1 MAPVREPQAD
11 EAASLRLVEL
21 MIVHGKVHHFE
32 LLRQKMQKSAGEER
46 AALPVQR
53 SLKKELSNASED
65 MDLSINP
72 MLLDTEAAVAVEEM
86 EESLPAEDSD
96 ASCPEHGPG
105 AVDRVTLSKRN
116 EKAGSVCYETTPSH
130 LRPKP

>member
-21 MIVHGKVHHFE
+21 MIVRGKVHHLE
-32 LLRQKMQKSAGEER
+32 LLRQKVQKSAGEER

-65 MDLSINP
+65 MDLSLNP

-86 EESLPAEDSD
+86 EESLPAEDSLPR
-96 ASCPEHGPG
+96 AWARCRRQGH
-105 AVDRVTLSKRN
+105 AVQEERKGGFCL
-116 EKAGSVCYETTPSH
+116 
-130 LRPKP
+130 L